1 MKKLI
6 MTEYFGIIVLL
17 VALIPQIAHTVY
29 VFKINS
35 HYPEPWFAWCYAIG
49 VDLAIL
55 IFTVRGW
62 IWTAVAYLMAT
73 LAHNI
78 AYQFFPQSDIS
89 SILIGITLS
98 ATIFSFSHIFYSGSK
113 KRNESADDDAL
124 IDLGKRIESAVQ
136 SGIHIEAHPYLCPCC
151 GLTFPTSKKLNGH
164 ISGHK
169 MKGEWDEDKYGDWK
183 HKNNE
188 RSSLLS
194 ELGLDLKTLGAKEP
208 IENQS
213 A

>member
-6 MTEYFGIIVLL
+6 TKEYFGIIVLL
-17 VALIPQIAHTVY
+17 VALVPQIAHTVY

-35 HYPEPWFAWCYAIG
+35 HYPDPWFAWCYAIG

-62 IWTAVAYLMAT
+62 IWTAVAYLVAT

-78 AYQFFPQSDIS
+78 AYQFFPQSEIS
-89 SILIGITLS
+89 SILIGVTLS
-98 ATIFSFSHIFYSGSK
+98 CTIFSFSHIFYTSAK
-113 KRNESADDDAL
+113 KRSESADDDAL
-124 IDLGKRIESAVQ
+124 IDFAKRIESAIQ
-136 SGIHIEAHPYLCPCC
+136 SGVHIEAHPYLCPCC

-169 MKGEWDEDKYGDWK
+169 MKVEWNEDEYGDWK
-183 HKNNE
+183 KVNHE
-188 RSSLLS
+188 RSLLLS
-194 ELGLDLKTLGAKEP
+194 ELGLDLGALEIKEQV
-208 IENQS
+208 EKQS